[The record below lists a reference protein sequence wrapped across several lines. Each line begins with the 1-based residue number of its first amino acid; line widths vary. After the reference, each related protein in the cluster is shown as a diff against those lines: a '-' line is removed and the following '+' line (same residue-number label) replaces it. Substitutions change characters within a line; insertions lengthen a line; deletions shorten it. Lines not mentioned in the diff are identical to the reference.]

1 MGFPLIVFVILVTTL
16 TQYFASVSSQ
26 NQHADCSTIGNYT
39 SESLYGI
46 SLNSLLPSLSSNIGN
61 AGFYNA
67 SGGGVYAVALCR
79 ADIQLEECRGC
90 LDAATTYILQICP
103 NQLEAVTWFEYC
115 MVRYSNNTIVGTLAT
130 SPYYIL
136 YNLLNV
142 SSPQQFIEAR
152 ASLLDELREQAAE
165 GGPLRK
171 AAAGN
176 RTSASEDWRIYG
188 LVQCTPDLS
197 PENCSS
203 CLAEAAR
210 FLPLCCEASQGA
222 RVYMPSC
229 NIRYENS
236 PFVNLTR
243 LQEPLIQPSAGL
255 QEPPIQPSAGL
266 QEPPIQPSAGN
277 GDDDSSSNTRKII
290 IIIVSS
296 IVAFVA
302 IAAAVGILA
311 MKGIKLKR
319 KADPMIG
326 EYDDDG
332 RISTVESIQ
341 YDFDKIR
348 SATNYFSDAN
358 ELGQGGFGTV
368 YKGKLENGR
377 KIAVK
382 RLSRDLGQGD
392 LEFKNE
398 VLFVAR
404 LQHRNLVRLLGFS
417 IKGPERLLVYEFV
430 QNGSLDQFIFDRARA
445 VLLDWESRY
454 KIIGGVARGV
464 LYLHEDSRLRIIH
477 RDLKASNVLLIE
489 EMNPKISDFGLAKLV
504 EPDATQESTSRIV
517 GTYGYM
523 APEYAYH
530 GHFSIKSD
538 IYSFGVLVLEIVS
551 GQKRTFIQDGHNS
564 GDLLSYAWRS
574 WREGTSAN
582 IIDPFLKANGGG
594 SQQDMVRCIHI
605 ALLCVQEN
613 PDDRPTMASVVVMLS
628 SFSLTLPQPTEPGFY
643 MPSGFSKLALSN
655 QMERSRSS
663 ESLLADQPV
672 YISGNHDDA

>member
-1 MGFPLIVFVILVTTL
+1 MGFALIIFLILVTAL
-16 TQYFASVSSQ
+16 TQHFALVSSQ
-26 NQHADCSTIGNYT
+26 YDCSTIGNYT
-39 SESLYGI
+39 SESLYRF

-61 AGFYNA
+61 AGFYDA
-67 SGGGVYAVALCR
+67 SGGGVYAAALCR
-79 ADIQLEECRGC
+79 ADMQLEECRGC
-90 LDAATTYILQICP
+90 LDTAATYIIQQCP

-130 SPYYIL
+130 SPQYIL

-255 QEPPIQPSAGL
+255 QEPPIQPSA
-266 QEPPIQPSAGN
+266 AN
-277 GDDDSSSNTRKII
+277 ADDDSSSNTRKII

-311 MKGIKLKR
+311 MKGFKLKR

-326 EYDDDG
+326 DYDDDG
-332 RISTVESIQ
+332 GISTVESIQ
-341 YDFDKIR
+341 YDFDKIK
-348 SATNYFSDAN
+348 SATNDFSDAN

-377 KIAVK
+377 EIAVK

-417 IKGPERLLVYEFV
+417 MKGPERLLVYEFV
-430 QNGSLDQFIFDRARA
+430 QNGSLDQFIFDRAKA

-477 RDLKASNVLLIE
+477 RDLKASNVLLNE

-551 GQKRTFIQDGHNS
+551 GQKKTFIQDGHNS

-613 PDDRPTMASVVVMLS
+613 PDDRPTMASVVVMLN

-643 MPSGFSKLALSN
+643 MSSGFSKLALSN
-655 QMERSRSS
+655 QTERSRSS

-672 YISGNHDDA
+672 YISGNHDDS